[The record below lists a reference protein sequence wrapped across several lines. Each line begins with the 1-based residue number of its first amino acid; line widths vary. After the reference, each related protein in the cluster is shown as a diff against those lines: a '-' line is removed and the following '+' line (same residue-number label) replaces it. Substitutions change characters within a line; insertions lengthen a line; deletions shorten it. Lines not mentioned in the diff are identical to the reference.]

1 MTPVTNLNT
10 QKDEDT
16 IDFGR
21 LYQTFFDN
29 KIFIFIFAI
38 FTSILLTFYVFSLP
52 NSPYFVKS
60 TFLKPSANSIV
71 LLNES
76 GFIEVSREK
85 VFDSFLTKIKNSKLQ
100 KQVFLEGNYLSK
112 LPESDLVVDK
122 NAFINS
128 FTKSITVLTGKD
140 NKGTFS
146 TVSKRNEQPSSLM
159 IKGQNPE
166 ILSEY
171 SKDLMMRA
179 NVETISEFTDLI
191 NKKLNLQLNQLN
203 TRSILLLEAK
213 KLARLSE
220 IALIE
225 EEDAI
230 KAGEI
235 KKLIKQE
242 IYRLEQLRLNEIKF
256 LTQQSL
262 IANAMGVIEHN
273 LGLSTSSKEQANISG
288 TYAPDWF
295 LYGKKAIDIKIN
307 LLKDNSN
314 ATPYSTTLISLKNK
328 LQSIQNNTYLQ
339 TLKNRK
345 NDQPFIEE
353 EGAIN
358 FEIRKITKFMI
369 NRDSRVVS
377 ESNAL
382 LMSQGPVATTYP
394 LNKKL
399 VIILSFFLSII
410 IGFIIVLIRSALK
423 TSLKEKN
430 RE

>member
-1 MTPVTNLNT
+1 
-10 QKDEDT
+10 
-16 IDFGR
+16 
-21 LYQTFFDN
+21 
-29 KIFIFIFAI
+29 
-38 FTSILLTFYVFSLP
+38 
-52 NSPYFVKS
+52 
-60 TFLKPSANSIV
+60 
-71 LLNES
+71 
-76 GFIEVSREK
+76 
-85 VFDSFLTKIKNSKLQ
+85 
-100 KQVFLEGNYLSK
+100 
-112 LPESDLVVDK
+112 
-122 NAFINS
+122 
-128 FTKSITVLTGKD
+128 
-140 NKGTFS
+140 
-146 TVSKRNEQPSSLM
+146 
-159 IKGQNPE
+159 
-166 ILSEY
+166 
-171 SKDLMMRA
+171 
-179 NVETISEFTDLI
+179 
-191 NKKLNLQLNQLN
+191 LNQLN

-314 ATPYSTTLISLKNK
+314 TTPYSTTLISLKNK

-410 IGFIIVLIRSALK
+410 IGFIIVLIRSAL
-423 TSLKEKN
+423 
-430 RE
+430 